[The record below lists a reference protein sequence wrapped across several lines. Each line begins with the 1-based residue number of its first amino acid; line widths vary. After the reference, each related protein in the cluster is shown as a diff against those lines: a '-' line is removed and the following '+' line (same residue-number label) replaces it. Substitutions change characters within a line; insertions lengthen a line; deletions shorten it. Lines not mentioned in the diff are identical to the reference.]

1 MRGKWIKYL
10 CDPIDKTNLCIDKIV
25 DKKGD
30 DILFGTLKSKSGNIY
45 KIENGVPI
53 LLNSRTQPVRT
64 VDSFAYEWEQF
75 DFDCGEKGWLE
86 DVVRPSVGGLKY
98 LLSKPIL
105 PICL

>member
-53 LLNSRTQPVRT
+53 LLNSRTQPVKT

-75 DFDCGEKGWLE
+75 DFDCGEKG
-86 DVVRPSVGGLKY
+86 
-98 LLSKPIL
+98 
-105 PICL
+105 